1 MKTTLSLSE
10 TAAPIGPLTWS
21 AEHCSARTDGTAG
34 GAMLR
39 APAALPPGGHLRTS
53 RNLHRL
59 AGKSGRFATSL
70 AVLALSAAA
79 LSPSFVRAEI
89 PEPDNVL
96 YGAITLGV
104 TPVTSANTNVL
115 VEARKTL
122 NGPVVSR
129 YRMGDNPAYG
139 NAYSLEL
146 PLEAFLPLADTNAS
160 RVGALIYLNVRD
172 ESGVRD
178 TRTISIAQRGQ
189 LVRLDFTELDTDGDG
204 IPDRWES
211 QYFGSATGG
220 NPNADPDGDGR
231 NNLQEFVAGTNP
243 LVADGR
249 HPADRAPA
257 DNLLISEEADN
268 YANAWLNGDTWPSLP
283 TNIPIAY
290 VTRAAMLAAH
300 GGSYTFTNTPATN
313 APNWW
318 VNVPMPAGATQ
329 PRTNAVSVAMP
340 ASGTLQS
347 PFTVRVTTRPDPAT
361 TAYAVEDQTPPGW
374 EVLSISHGGNFDAAN
389 RKVKW
394 GPFLDSGERTLSY
407 DIVPNGTAGQFTFV
421 GTGSFD
427 GLNLSITG
435 NRVMTISSILRWA
448 SASLDG
454 ANPRFVLSGQA
465 SRAYVIEVSTNL
477 IQWQTLQTIS
487 TDATGQYTLLPAN
500 PATSPR
506 RFYRARTP

>member
-1 MKTTLSLSE
+1 MKTTFFRSK
-10 TAAPIGPLTWS
+10 
-21 AEHCSARTDGTAG
+21 AG
-34 GAMLR
+34 GSNR
-39 APAALPPGGHLRTS
+39 R
-53 RNLHRL
+53 
-59 AGKSGRFATSL
+59 ATSL
-70 AVLALSAAA
+70 AVLTTLAAFLSTS
-79 LSPSFVRAEI
+79 LVRAEI

-104 TPVTSANTNVL
+104 TPVTAANTNVV
-115 VEARKTL
+115 VEARKTPT
-122 NGPVVSR
+122 GPVVSS

-139 NAYSLEL
+139 NSYSLEL
-146 PLEAFLPLADTNAS
+146 PLEAFLPLADANAS
-160 RVGALIYLNVRD
+160 RVGALIYLDVRD

-211 QYFGSATGG
+211 QYFGNATGG

-249 HPADRAPA
+249 HPADSAPA
-257 DNLLISEEADN
+257 NNSLTEGEADT
-268 YANAWLNGDTWPSLP
+268 YANAWLNGDAWPSLP

-290 VTRAAMLAAH
+290 VTRAAMLAAN
-300 GGSYTFTNTPATN
+300 GSSYIFTNTPATN

-318 VNVPMPAGATQ
+318 VNVPRPANATQARTNSISVTMPA
-329 PRTNAVSVAMP
+329 N
-340 ASGTLQS
+340 GTLQS
-347 PFTVRVTTRPDPAT
+347 PFTVTMTARPDST
-361 TAYAVEDQTPPGW
+361 TSAYAVEDQTPSGW
-374 EVLSISHGGNFDAAN
+374 EVLSISHGGAFDAVN

-407 DIVPNGTAGQFTFV
+407 DIVPAGTAGQFTFV

-427 GLNLSITG
+427 GVNLSVSG
-435 NRVMTISSILRWA
+435 NRVVSIATIMRWA

-454 ANPRFVLSGQA
+454 VNPRFVLSGQA

-477 IQWQTLQTIS
+477 VQWQTLQTIT
-487 TDATGQYTLLPAN
+487 TDAAGQYTLRPAN